1 MDAGGLS
8 QACLSANRRFGIITS
23 LAQQEADL
31 FSYDHLEFR
40 YEPFPIGIAKPALA
54 EDLYRELVDSY
65 PPQEL
70 FAYLPKVGH
79 KYSLSEKSNGEAY
92 ARFIREHA
100 PWRELHAWIKSDA
113 FIPRSW
119 RRSRRITSTS
129 ARSR

>member
-8 QACLSANRRFGIITS
+8 QACLKRKSAVRDHHP
-23 LAQQEADL
+23 LAQEEAEV

-40 YEPFPIGIAKPALA
+40 YEPFPIGVAKPALA

-79 KYSLSEKSNGEAY
+79 KYSLSEKSNG
-92 ARFIREHA
+92 
-100 PWRELHAWIKSDA
+100 
-113 FIPRSW
+113 
-119 RRSRRITSTS
+119 
-129 ARSR
+129 